1 MIRLSEEFLNRYTDF
16 PEDMEPIAQFTY
28 LRTYSRYLPEY
39 GRREVWKETVKRA
52 TEYNINLAYRHY
64 SKTLTPAQ
72 LLEKKKELEKEAEL
86 LFDNM
91 FYRRQFCSGRTLWVG
106 NASTGVADK
115 YPLANFNCSFTNIED
130 WEDLCDLFYLLLVGT
145 GVGFKTTKKLSQKM
159 KPIRNRFRTT
169 HEMYRPVAKS
179 ERLEHSKLE
188 VHEQDGCAKITIGD
202 SKEGWVESLRYF
214 FQLLTQPEYEKIEHI
229 LFNYDSVRPK
239 GERLKTFGG
248 TASGHEPLMEMFQGI
263 EKVLKNQVEQDTEP
277 LEEVQEGYVRV
288 RPVHVLDIANRIGY
302 NVVVGG
308 VRRTAEI
315 CLFDYDDY
323 ETLFAKYGIN
333 GLWGEEAFTRHELIK
348 QKMIQ
353 LGIPVPKWWDKLSV
367 KYYDVHYAGGTK
379 TFTDADEARRFA
391 ETQGISDYVPFPYNN
406 SRPLHHRRMS
416 NNSIAFRSQPSKDYL
431 DFVFLVMRSEGEPGF
446 VNLEEMAR
454 RRLAQKGITEPTSS
468 QLEETMDEVGMNPCA
483 EIILKS
489 KNVCNLTT
497 VNVKAFVKDGRLQ
510 LDQLIEAQKLSA
522 RIGYRMT
529 LVDLELP
536 HWDVVQKEERLLGTS
551 LTGWKDAMGEIG
563 ADEETEKQLLETLGR
578 VAREEADRYAKE
590 LGLNRS
596 LLVTSVKPEGTL
608 SLVAGAVSS
617 GLHWSHSPYYIR
629 RIRIT
634 ADDPL
639 AKACLEHKG
648 WVIHPEVGTPG
659 QTYEEQMKNARTLVI
674 DFPVKSGA
682 KRTKDSVDVHE
693 QFRTYFMFQKYY
705 TEHNSSN
712 TITVKPHEWE
722 EACEIV
728 YKNWKQFIGVSFLSY
743 DGGSYPLAP
752 YEACTEEKYHQ
763 LVSQME
769 PFDFVKLLKYE
780 IAEDTQL
787 DETMEDCASGVC
799 PIR

>member
-1 MIRLSEEFLNRYTDF
+1 MTFLSKQFLSKYPDF
-16 PEDMEPIAQFTY
+16 PRDMEPIAQFTY

-39 GRREVWKETVKRA
+39 GRREVWKETVHRA
-52 TEYNINLAYRHY
+52 TEYNVNLAYRY
-64 SKTLTPAQ
+64 FAKTLSPAQ
-72 LLEKKKELEKEAEL
+72 LVEKKRELTQEAEL
-86 LFDNM
+86 MFDNL
-91 FYRRQFCSGRTLWVG
+91 FNRRQFCSGRTLWVG

-159 KPIRNRFRTT
+159 SPIRNQFGTT
-169 HEMYRPVAKS
+169 HEVYQPVLKS
-179 ERLEHSKLE
+179 DRLEHSRLE
-188 VHEQDGCAKITIGD
+188 INAEQGQARITIGD

-214 FQLLTQPEYEKIEHI
+214 FQLLTEPKYTHI
-229 LFNYDSVRPK
+229 QHISFNYDSVRPK

-248 TASGHEPLMEMFQGI
+248 TASGHEPLQEMFQGI
-263 EKVLKNQVEQDTEP
+263 EKVLKNEVEKDMLS
-277 LEEVQEGYVRV
+277 LEEVEEGYVRV
-288 RPVHVLDIANRIGY
+288 RPIHVLDIANRIGY

-315 CLFDYDDY
+315 CLFDHDDY

-333 GLWGEEAFTRHELIK
+333 GLWGEEAFTRHEQIK
-348 QKMIQ
+348 QKMSR
-353 LGIPVPKWWDKLSV
+353 LGIPIPKWWDQLGV
-367 KYYDVHYAGGTK
+367 KHYDVPYVDGIK
-379 TFTDADEARRFA
+379 TFTDKAEAKQFA
-391 ETQGISDYVPFPYNN
+391 EKQGIENYIPFPYNN

-416 NNSIAFRSQPSKDYL
+416 NNSIAFRHQPSKEYL
-431 DFVFLVMRSEGEPGF
+431 EFVFLVMHSEGEPGF
-446 VNLEEMAR
+446 VNLSEMAR
-454 RRLAQKGITEPTSS
+454 RRLIQHGITEPTQT
-468 QLEETMDEVGMNPCA
+468 QLEETMDEIGMNPCA

-497 VNVKAFVKDGRLQ
+497 VNVKAFVHEGKLKIDE
-510 LDQLIEAQKLSA
+510 LIEAQKLSA

-551 LTGWKDAMGEIG
+551 LTGWKDAMEEIA
-563 ADEETEKQLLETLGR
+563 ADSETERQILQTLGR

-617 GLHWSHSPYYIR
+617 GLHMSHSPYYIR

-634 ADDPL
+634 AEDPL

-648 WVIHPEVGTPG
+648 WVINPEFGTPG
-659 QTYEEQMKNARTLVI
+659 TTYEEQMRNARTLVI

-682 KRTKDSVDVHE
+682 KRTKDSVNVQD
-693 QFRTYFMFQKYY
+693 QFNTYFMFQDAY

-712 TITVKPHEWE
+712 TITLKPHEWD
-722 EACEIV
+722 EACHIV
-728 YKNWKQFIGVSFLSY
+728 YQNWPQFIGVSFLSY

-752 YEACTEEKYHQ
+752 YEACTAEKYEKMA
-763 LVSQME
+763 SEME
-769 PFDFVKLLKYE
+769 LFDFTKLLKYE
-780 IAEDTQL
+780 MAEDTEL
-787 DETMEDCASGVC
+787 DETMEDCATGVC